1 MENKEAVYIV
11 VCDSYVKG
19 VFAENELH
27 DFLYEL
33 FNNVDDYNY
42 KTLKDKL
49 WVFKGKRLTLGIG
62 HLIKVSV
69 LDEDSEFTI
78 LTDNKDNL

>member
-1 MENKEAVYIV
+1 MENKEDFYIV
-11 VCDSYVKG
+11 VCDSCVKG
-19 VFAENELH
+19 VFTEHELP

-49 WVFKGKRLTLGIG
+49 WVFKGKRVTLGIG
-62 HLIKVSV
+62 HVIKVSV

-78 LTDNKDNL
+78 LTDNRNNL